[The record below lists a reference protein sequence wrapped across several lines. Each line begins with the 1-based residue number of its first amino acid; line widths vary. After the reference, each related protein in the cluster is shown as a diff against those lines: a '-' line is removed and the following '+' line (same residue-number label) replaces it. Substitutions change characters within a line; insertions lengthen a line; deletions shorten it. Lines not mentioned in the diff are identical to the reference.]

1 LVNGRPRT
9 LGLMDFLREFIK
21 FRVEVV
27 TRRTQFE
34 LRKALERAHL
44 LEGLLV
50 AIDDLDEVINLIR
63 SSKNPEEAKELLMA
77 KAFHPVNSL
86 VLRIMEI
93 DAKEV
98 YFLSDIQA
106 KAILEMRLQ
115 RLTGLE
121 REKVANEYEELLKM
135 IEHYRLIL
143 ANEGMKLD
151 IIKGELA
158 EIRDRYG
165 DERRTEISYADGEI
179 SIEDMIADEEMVVT
193 ISHLGYIKRT
203 KSSEYKTQGRGGR
216 GSMGS
221 KTRNE
226 DFIEQM
232 FVANTLNYL
241 LLFTEK
247 GRCYWLR
254 VWEIPEV
261 AKTASGRVI
270 QNIINLPQDDKVK
283 AFIIVKDLTD
293 REFLQNNYIIFCTQ
307 QGQIKKTTLED
318 YSRPRISGIQAITI
332 HEEDQLLEAKLTN
345 GTNEI
350 LLASRNGKAIRFN
363 ERTVRPM
370 GRTAAGVRG
379 ILLED
384 DQLDRVVG
392 MVCVDPND
400 TLSSILVLSEK
411 GLGKRSYLDD
421 PETGEPEYRVT
432 NRGGKGVKTINVTDK
447 TGLLIAMKLVK
458 EDEGLMITNK
468 SGITIRIHVKDLR
481 IQGRA
486 TQGVKIIRL
495 DESDSIADVAVTP
508 PSDEDDENMEMNE
521 DVKVD

>member
-1 LVNGRPRT
+1 
-9 LGLMDFLREFIK
+9 
-21 FRVEVV
+21 
-27 TRRTQFE
+27 
-34 LRKALERAHL
+34 
-44 LEGLLV
+44 
-50 AIDDLDEVINLIR
+50 
-63 SSKNPEEAKELLMA
+63 
-77 KAFHPVNSL
+77 
-86 VLRIMEI
+86 
-93 DAKEV
+93 
-98 YFLSDIQA
+98 
-106 KAILEMRLQ
+106 
-115 RLTGLE
+115 
-121 REKVANEYEELLKM
+121 
-135 IEHYRLIL
+135 
-143 ANEGMKLD
+143 
-151 IIKGELA
+151 
-158 EIRDRYG
+158 
-165 DERRTEISYADGEI
+165 
-179 SIEDMIADEEMVVT
+179 
-193 ISHLGYIKRT
+193 
-203 KSSEYKTQGRGGR
+203 
-216 GSMGS
+216 MGS

-283 AFIIVKDLTD
+283 AYIIVKDLTD
-293 REFLQNNYIIFCTQ
+293 KDFLQNNFIIFCTKL
-307 QGQIKKTTLED
+307 GQIKKTTLED

-332 HEEDQLLEAKLTN
+332 HEDDQLLEAKLTN

-379 ILLED
+379 ILLEEEQD
-384 DQLDRVVG
+384 DQVVG
-392 MVCVDPND
+392 MICVDPND

-432 NRGGKGVKTINVTDK
+432 NRGGKGVKTINITDK
-447 TGLLIAMKLVK
+447 TGFLIAMKLVK

-468 SGITIRIHVKDLR
+468 SGITIRINIKDLR

-508 PSDEDDENMEMNE
+508 PSDEEDEMMEMGE